1 MRTDLLKP
9 RGLLLAAAMLAAG
22 SPALRAQDTM
32 APPAEAVATPAR
44 GGDRVIL
51 NGDVTVERD
60 EVVAGRVVVM
70 RGDLRVEGRVTG
82 NVTVGAGDLAV
93 ARGAR
98 VEGDVRVAGGTLRN
112 DGQILGDA
120 YVAGGTLIN
129 GGTITGEMRVE
140 GDREARG
147 SASATAAA
155 AKVRVQHGWL
165 GSFGRG
171 MRGLVSTLSLALV
184 LAGVG
189 AGLVFYGYPRLRVM
203 NDVLRADPLKAGAAG
218 LAAAVLVVPVF
229 LVLVFALVVT
239 IIGIPLLL
247 VAVPLYPLLVAA
259 AGGFGLVAV
268 AHALGERTAEQR
280 GSWERH
286 LRNGYT
292 YVFTGLGVMLAPLVL
307 ANLLRL
313 TGFLGWLGGVLEF
326 FAWMAIWTAAIVGT
340 GAVLLTRGGTRRPG
354 PIHPYDPIFDADPAF
369 DAEPAGGARA

>member
-1 MRTDLLKP
+1 MRTDLWKA
-9 RGLLLAAAMLAAG
+9 RGAIVAAALFAAAV
-22 SPALRAQDTM
+22 PVLRAQDTV
-32 APPAEAVATPAR
+32 APPAEVAAAATR
-44 GGDRVIL
+44 SGDRVVV
-51 NGDVTVERD
+51 NGDVTVARD
-60 EVVAGRVVVM
+60 EVVGGRLVVM
-70 RGDLRVEGRVTG
+70 RGDLRLEGRVTG
-82 NVTVGAGDLAV
+82 NVTVGAGDLVLAE
-93 ARGAR
+93 GAR
-98 VEGDVRVAGGTLRN
+98 VDGDVRVAGGTLRN
-112 DGQILGDA
+112 AGRIGGDA
-120 YVAGGTLIN
+120 YVAGGKLIN
-129 GGTITGEMRVE
+129 DGLIAGEMRVE
-140 GDREARG
+140 GDRQARRAG
-147 SASATAAA
+147 ATSAAQAA
-155 AKVRVQHGWL
+155 RLQRGWL

-171 MRGLVSTLSLALV
+171 MQGLLSVFSLALV

-189 AGLVFYGYPRLRVM
+189 AGLVFYGYPRMQMVS
-203 NDVLRADPLKAGAAG
+203 DTLRADPVKAGAAG
-218 LAAAVLVVPVF
+218 LATAVLVVPVF

-292 YVFTGLGVMLAPLVL
+292 YVFTGLAVMLAPLVL

-326 FAWMAIWTAAIVGT
+326 FAWMGIWAAAIVGT

-354 PIHPYDPIFDADPAF
+354 PRHPFDPIFDADPAF
-369 DAEPAGGARA
+369 DAQPAGGARA